1 MFKNFYQKLKYKN
14 LLFFFLTLVSTFFL
28 INLSPSI
35 FERIQPDSSGYLS
48 GAQYRTMTYSI
59 IVRILANFNVDII
72 FFQKLLLSTSII
84 SLCFFL
90 KKCKINYF
98 GLIVFYSLIVF
109 NYYYTS
115 FSKTVT
121 PDAIFFSLINFAVIN
136 LFYLRSNLNIITFGV
151 LCGMIFTLKPIGM
164 VVTIILCIFSFVA
177 IKNLKKSLTIFFFL
191 LTPILIENLFFYKKF
206 DERSTILK
214 ESIIGKLFLLS
225 GKDSFIISKYPI
237 ELKDL
242 LNATKNEFSNVHNF
256 LSKVEDRFLRA
267 ELMADYEVVAQYQ
280 TFNLLSVKKLSLNK
294 NKLKNDY
301 KNIALFLLKN
311 NFYDYITLSLN
322 HYIGIWSIGSKVRYL
337 EEINS
342 KQEIPMYEKLKK
354 SSGKMN
360 LPSSKLLEIVQF
372 FFIIL
377 FLILSIKTLIITIKV
392 GFRAKDS
399 ISIHDFFYISLS
411 QVYILSICFTNVS
424 TPRYL
429 MTIYPVLIIIFIRF
443 LMESYNKIKRS

>member
-1 MFKNFYQKLKYKN
+1 MFKSFYQKLKYKN

-322 HYIGIWSIGSKVRYL
+322 HYI
-337 EEINS
+337 
-342 KQEIPMYEKLKK
+342 
-354 SSGKMN
+354 
-360 LPSSKLLEIVQF
+360 
-372 FFIIL
+372 
-377 FLILSIKTLIITIKV
+377 
-392 GFRAKDS
+392 
-399 ISIHDFFYISLS
+399 
-411 QVYILSICFTNVS
+411 
-424 TPRYL
+424 
-429 MTIYPVLIIIFIRF
+429 
-443 LMESYNKIKRS
+443 